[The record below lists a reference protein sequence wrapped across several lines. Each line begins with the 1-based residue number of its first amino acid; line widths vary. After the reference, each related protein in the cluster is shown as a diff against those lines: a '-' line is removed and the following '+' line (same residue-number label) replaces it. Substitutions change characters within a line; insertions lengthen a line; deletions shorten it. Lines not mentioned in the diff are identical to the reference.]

1 MITVEDIYIHMYMYV
16 PCMYMHIVQN
26 EYWCFGVHFVFLIEK
41 LKYVWSKYKKH
52 GFDFFLKIA
61 NIIQAL

>member
-52 GFDFFLKIA
+52 GFDFF
-61 NIIQAL
+61 